1 MWNPAFWCL
10 VAVSLS
16 AFGLGFLALLSPAV
30 KRAVQVADPGAE
42 ADRAL
47 CHGPPLGLA
56 CRTAA
61 QMDVHPPWDR
71 GAGGRRVSS
80 HGAGIWISALWA
92 IGFIPGVRP
101 AQGLVCH
108 GAYGVVRHPIY
119 VGNTLSVLGMAYV
132 PRSGAVVYVLV
143 LVAIFLAGIP
153 IEERD
158 LRTAYGDE
166 YSAYEKKVR
175 YRLIPG
181 VFLDVTSRWTSR
193 PGGIQQSSRATLSR
207 ACGHRKG

>member
-30 KRAVQVADPGAE
+30 KRALFKAPIWVQKLIVPFAMVPLWVLPVAPQP
-42 ADRAL
+42 RWTFI
-47 CHGPPLGLA
+47 PLGIAVPGGIVCLL
-56 CRTAA
+56 TAI
-61 QMDVHPPWDR
+61 V
-71 GAGGRRVSS
+71 
-80 HGAGIWISALWA
+80 IWISALRA

-119 VGNTLSVLGMAYV
+119 VGNTLSVLGMALV
-132 PRSGAVVYVLV
+132 FRAAGALVYVLV
-143 LVAIFLAGIP
+143 LAALFLAGIP

-158 LRTAYGDE
+158 LRAAYGEE

-181 VFLDVTSRWTSR
+181 VF
-193 PGGIQQSSRATLSR
+193 
-207 ACGHRKG
+207 